1 MPMRINLNCPYAEKD
16 EAKKLG
22 ARWDPEKR
30 VWYVV
35 DPEDLSKFGRWI
47 DANWVKSGKRPKA
60 AETAKAAK
68 TAKKVWPKTE
78 MNARFKEFI
87 CGCKVLP
94 WEDCVHTLGE
104 KNGKQAN
111 QRDVA
116 IQLGRDQSPVDL
128 VGYASFFPI
137 GRHD

>member
-47 DANWVKSGKRPKA
+47 NANWVKSGKRPKVV
-60 AETAKAAK
+60 KAV
-68 TAKKVWPKTE
+68 KKVWPKTE
-78 MNARFKEFI
+78 MNAMFKEFI

-94 WEDCVHTLGE
+94 WEDCSHTLGE
-104 KNGKQAN
+104 KNGKQTN

-116 IQLGRDQSPVDL
+116 IQLGRDQPSADPF
-128 VGYASFFPI
+128 G
-137 GRHD
+137 